1 MSTEKTPT
9 SRWEMKDKEN
19 HLNKAS
25 NTMLDKIGEKNEFD
39 HDKNQTTRAELRSKT
54 TISDL
59 RSKVSRVELRSRF
72 SWNVLLAGVQWLFF
86 LFTNTVMVPLSIGH
100 ALGLPPEEIA
110 ASMQRSFILTGLL
123 CIVQVIWG
131 HRYALMDGPAGVW
144 WGVVLSICA
153 SAPAMGMDLATVASS
168 LMSGFILSSVMVI
181 ILAMCGFIRILQR
194 VFTPIVMGVYL
205 LLLTFQLANTFF
217 KGMIGYDQNGT
228 WNLPLAGLSLVI
240 ILVVAV
246 IHLKGKGKWGQFS
259 LLGGIVFGWIAY
271 TLLFGQNSGSAA
283 SAASTGGSAGSDAL
297 WQWMPWG
304 NFGLEPGIIMVGL
317 LAGLVNMTNT
327 LTSLTAAGK
336 LFNRTATSGQYKR
349 AFIFTNLFSVLGGCL
364 GLIPFG
370 TFASSIGFLEN
381 TKVLRR
387 AALLAG
393 SLMFII
399 VGVFPSLS
407 GWLAQLPLTVGNA
420 VLFAAYLQM
429 FGTAIRTFQGA
440 VFNPKT
446 IYRVALPVL
455 VGISIMN
462 IPISAFRDFPPL
474 LTPLLSN
481 GLVIG
486 VVLVIILE
494 NMVGWDKYETAK
506 LNKNMG

>member
-1 MSTEKTPT
+1 
-9 SRWEMKDKEN
+9 MK
-19 HLNKAS
+19 LQ
-25 NTMLDKIGEKNEFD
+25 IKNEV
-39 HDKNQTTRAELRSKT
+39 Q
-54 TISDL
+54 
-59 RSKVSRVELRSRF
+59 SRF
-72 SWNVLLAGVQWLFF
+72 SFSVLLAGVQWLFF

-100 ALGLPPEEIA
+100 ALGLPSEEIA

-153 SAPAMGMDLATVASS
+153 SAPAMGLDLGTVAAS
-168 LMSGFILSSVMVI
+168 LTSGFILSSVMVI
-181 ILAMCGFIRILQR
+181 ILALCGFLKILQR

-217 KGMIGYDQNGT
+217 KGMIGYDQSGT
-228 WNLPLAGLSLVI
+228 WDLPLAGLSLVI
-240 ILVVAV
+240 ILVVTI

-271 TLLFGQNSGSAA
+271 AALFGHEGGTAA
-283 SAASTGGSAGSDAL
+283 SSETTVGGDTV

-304 NFGLEPGIIMVGL
+304 SFGLEPGIIVVGL

-336 LFNRTATSGQYKR
+336 LYNRKATDRQFKR
-349 AFIFTNLFSVLGGCL
+349 SFIFTNLFSVLGGCL

-387 AALLAG
+387 AALFAG
-393 SLMFII
+393 SVMFII

-407 GWLAQLPLTVGNA
+407 GWLASLPLTVGNA

-455 VGISIMN
+455 TGISIMN
-462 IPISAFRDFPPL
+462 IPVSAFKDFPPL
-474 LTPLLSN
+474 LTPILSN

-494 NMVGWDKYETAK
+494 NVVGWDKYEGKVTNKPVVLEEPGSFVEKANTAQSTR
-506 LNKNMG
+506 